1 MWNRLNLPTIC
12 SAKDDAMPIEIK
24 ELIIRA
30 AVTDQ
35 AKKKG
40 SKKPAEDRSLL
51 VEECVAQVLE
61 VLRKERE
68 R

>member
-1 MWNRLNLPTIC
+1 
-12 SAKDDAMPIEIK
+12 MPIEIK

-30 AVTDQ
+30 TVTDQ
-35 AKKKG
+35 VKKTG
-40 SKKPAEDRSLL
+40 SKKPADDKSLL

-61 VLRKERE
+61 ILRKERE